1 MRIVNVAE
9 GNTLT
14 VAERSAD
21 AEDASFEAFD
31 EAVDSLVVA
40 SVLLD

>member
-1 MRIVNVAE
+1 MRIINVAE

-14 VAERSAD
+14 VAGRFSD

-40 SVLLD
+40 SVMLD